1 MLKLLE
7 NNNRKIGG
15 QWKAPEMGHQ
25 FTTDI
30 LMKEEQRKQKLRE
43 KIAPDINI

>member
-1 MLKLLE
+1 MTPKGTQVILV
-7 NNNRKIGG
+7 N
-15 QWKAPEMGHQ
+15 A
-25 FTTDI
+25 DI

>member
-1 MLKLLE
+1 MIKEKYAFMTPKGTQVILV
-7 NNNRKIGG
+7 N
-15 QWKAPEMGHQ
+15 A
-25 FTTDI
+25 DI